1 MGHGTH
7 KKMSYEIQSTNDKKN
22 AQKHVKEIKKCQENI
37 KICNIFGELLS
48 NGVLPC

>member
-22 AQKHVKEIKKCQENI
+22 AQKRVKENKNVKKI
-37 KICNIFGELLS
+37 SKYVI
-48 NGVLPC
+48 